1 MAAGSAAPGATGG
14 CAPAAAPTIIAGMNE
29 PTAAP
34 QASASNRQTISAGPA
49 PVQARQ
55 RWRLAPP
62 PEPALFAAFPDRS
75 RVLLSAL
82 GLSGLTD
89 PEAAR
94 DFLERRLGDDN
105 PFRLAGMAEA
115 VGRIR
120 TAIRDGASIAVYG
133 DYDADGVTATA
144 LLCDC
149 LTALGAAPLGFI
161 PHRER
166 DGYGLNTAALTRL
179 ADRGVTLVITVDCGI
194 RAADEIAEASRLGLD
209 FIVTDHHALPEDL
222 PAAVAVINPNR
233 PDCGYG
239 FGDLAGVGLAYKLAQ
254 ALLRAARATGE
265 APPLVESDLLDLVA
279 VGTVADMVPLRG
291 ENRALVAQGLVE
303 LRRARRPGFAAMLRL
318 MDRDPAS
325 LDAGGIGFGVGP
337 RLNAAGRMDDAAAA
351 LDLLRAPD
359 FGTALPLAERLEAQN
374 EARRVAL
381 QEALAAARARIE
393 ARGPLPAFLVDAS
406 AELPLGVV
414 GLVAGRLAEHYR
426 RPAAVLR
433 LEGETAR
440 GSARSIPELDLIAA
454 LDRLAPLLIRHGGHP
469 RAAGFTL
476 ASADLPRFEAG
487 LLAIA
492 ERELAGLDLRAAL
505 DIAAEIEPSDIGWRL
520 QEELEALAPFGEGN
534 RRPVLL
540 WREARVGQARTVG
553 ADGSH
558 LKLVLEA
565 GPGLGSVDAI
575 AFGRG
580 ADLEG
585 VGSRI
590 DLAFTLDVNTWR
602 GERRLQLMV
611 EDLASSGPQG

>member
-1 MAAGSAAPGATGG
+1 MNDH
-14 CAPAAAPTIIAGMNE
+14 PAAA
-29 PTAAP
+29 
-34 QASASNRQTISAGPA
+34 QASPPNRQKISVGPV

-62 PEPALFAAFPDRS
+62 PDPALSAAFPERS
-75 RVLLSAL
+75 RVLLAAL
-82 GLSGLTD
+82 GLAGLRQPD
-89 PEAAR
+89 EAR
-94 DFLERRLGDDN
+94 DFLERRVGDDN

-120 TAIRDGASIAVYG
+120 AAIRDGEPIAVYG

-149 LTALGAAPLGFI
+149 LTALGARPRGFI

-166 DGYGLNTAALTRL
+166 EGYGLNAAALARL
-179 ADRGVTLVITVDCGI
+179 AEQGVKLVITVDCGV
-194 RAADEIAEASRLGLD
+194 RATDEIAEASRLGLD

-222 PAAVAVINPNR
+222 PQALALINPNR
-233 PDCGYG
+233 PDCDYG
-239 FGDLAGVGLAYKLAQ
+239 QSNLAGVGLAYKLAQ

-265 APPLVESDLLDLVA
+265 APSLAETDLLDLVA
-279 VGTVADMVPLRG
+279 VGTVADMVPLLG
-291 ENRALVAQGLVE
+291 ENRALVQQGLAE
-303 LRRARRPGFAAMLRL
+303 LRRARRPGLAAMLRL
-318 MDRDPAS
+318 MARDPAD
-325 LDAGGIGFGVGP
+325 LDAGAIGFGIGP
-337 RLNAAGRMDDAAAA
+337 RLNAAGRMDDAGAA

-359 FGTALPLAERLEAQN
+359 LERALPLARQLEAQN
-374 EARRVAL
+374 EARRAIL
-381 QEALAAARARIE
+381 QQALAAAQARIE
-393 ARGPLPAFLVDAS
+393 ARTGPTPAFLIDVSPDV
-406 AELPLGVV
+406 PLGVV

-440 GSARSIPELDLIAA
+440 GSARSIPELDVIAA
-454 LDRLAPLLIRHGGHP
+454 LDQLAPLLIRHGGHP

-492 ERELAGLDLRAAL
+492 ERALAGLDLRAEL
-505 DIAAEIEPSDIGWRL
+505 DIAAELEPDEIGWPL
-520 QEELEALAPFGEGN
+520 QAELEDLAPFGEGN

-540 WREARVGQARTVG
+540 WRDAPIGHARTVG
-553 ADGSH
+553 SDGSH
-558 LKLVLEA
+558 LKLVLDG
-565 GPGLGSVDAI
+565 GPGLGSIDAI

-585 VGSRI
+585 LGPRI

-611 EDLASSGPQG
+611 EDLASSGGPTTSPGLGG